1 MMSFGDTVVVD
12 DIAPASD
19 TDTSS
24 QTAFKRVLVP
34 VEDASQMEQVVE
46 LVRQAGVSEA
56 RVLHLN
62 LHESIR
68 GRRYP
73 LETESSAAGLVE
85 AAILEL
91 RVAGISATG
100 QLGDALIDRAGQAIV
115 TEATQW
121 AADLIVLGVPRRSG
135 LAARLFGSA
144 ALYVQR
150 HAPCPVLVASAPAS
164 EPHGATPASAQA
176 ERMAAARSH

>member
-1 MMSFGDTVVVD
+1 MSNLDGKVMAAD
-12 DIAPASD
+12 AASESSAY
-19 TDTSS
+19 TSGN
-24 QTAFKRVLVP
+24 AVFRRVLIAIKDNS
-34 VEDASQMEQVVE
+34 EIEHAVE
-46 LVRQAGVSEA
+46 LARRAGASEA

-85 AAILEL
+85 AAVLEL

-100 QLGDALIDRAGQAIV
+100 QFGDALIDRAGQAIIA
-115 TEATQW
+115 EATQW

-164 EPHGATPASAQA
+164 DRPAQSATPVTA
-176 ERMAAARSH
+176 RMAAARSH

>member
-1 MMSFGDTVVVD
+1 MSNLDAKVLAAD
-12 DIAPASD
+12 AASASSA
-19 TDTSS
+19 DTSGN
-24 QTAFKRVLVP
+24 TVFRRVLIAIKDNS
-34 VEDASQMEQVVE
+34 EIEHAVE
-46 LVRQAGVSEA
+46 LARRAGASEA

-85 AAILEL
+85 AAVLEL

-100 QLGDALIDRAGQAIV
+100 QFGDALIDRAGQAIV
-115 TEATQW
+115 AEATQW

-164 EPHGATPASAQA
+164 DRPVQSATPVTA
-176 ERMAAARSH
+176 RMAAARSH

>member
-1 MMSFGDTVVVD
+1 MRNLDGKVLAADV
-12 DIAPASD
+12 ASAGSA
-19 TDTSS
+19 DTSGN
-24 QTAFKRVLVP
+24 TVFRRVLIAIK
-34 VEDASQMEQVVE
+34 DDSQIEHAVE
-46 LVRQAGVSEA
+46 LARRAGASEA

-62 LHESIR
+62 LHESVR
-68 GRRYP
+68 GRRYA
-73 LETESSAAGLVE
+73 LETESSGAGLVE
-85 AAILEL
+85 AAVLEL

-100 QLGDALIDRAGQAIV
+100 QFGDALIDRAGQAIIA
-115 TEATQW
+115 EATQW

-135 LAARLFGSA
+135 LAARLFGSV
-144 ALYVQR
+144 ALHVQR